1 MTLSSQVLRDESVS
15 ASFLNSRQSCGLIA
29 CRYAVAFDRSA
40 ARSFLADPRVVR
52 QMIDA
57 SLLFYI
63 GNPSRKMPHRILS
76 ACPAYVQTRAGATP
90 GMWCG
95 SFRAEGFPNSCYGP
109 VSDAPS
115 FRDWSQIIKRCPVFF
130 TGSFVS
136 MLFLSTGHAYCGR
149 SGTDFPG
156 NVDRSGCSFTS
167 TACKVHLYISIIQR
181 ASSKKA
187 SKNENFMNAAGRF
200 FMTPRDFHA

>member
-1 MTLSSQVLRDESVS
+1 
-15 ASFLNSRQSCGLIA
+15 
-29 CRYAVAFDRSA
+29 
-40 ARSFLADPRVVR
+40 
-52 QMIDA
+52 
-57 SLLFYI
+57 
-63 GNPSRKMPHRILS
+63 MPHRILS
-76 ACPAYVQTRAGATP
+76 ACPAYVQTHAGVMP

-95 SFRAEGFPNSCYGP
+95 SSPAEGFPNSCYGP
-109 VSDAPS
+109 VSGAPGS
-115 FRDWSQIIKRCPVFF
+115 RGGSQIMKRCPIIF

-136 MLFLSTGHAYCGR
+136 LLFLSTGHAYCGR

-187 SKNENFMNAAGRF
+187 SKNENFMNALCRF
-200 FMTPRDFHA
+200 FVTPRALQA